1 MGSSFLIERHNADF
15 VCNANYWHHHPE
27 YELVFVKKGVG
38 EHRIGNHLSYYE
50 DGTLLFIGPD
60 IPHLPFL
67 NYQHV
72 DNYEIV
78 VQLNADFM
86 GEGFLERPEMR
97 AIQQLFQ
104 RSHQGIIFDAH
115 IKKQSAAKLN
125 AINEAPIFRR
135 LILLLE
141 YFQELAET
149 KAYQLVNPGTASLAI
164 APGDF
169 NRINAVY
176 ALIAERYQEE
186 IKLEEAAQ
194 LASMTIPAFC
204 RLFKKLTS
212 RTFTQFL
219 NEYRISKSVQMLNSE
234 DQPISAV
241 AFACG
246 YNSLSYFNRQFRQI
260 TGHKPTAY
268 RKVLNAVLLS

>member
-1 MGSSFLIERHNADF
+1 MGSSFLIERHNSDF

-27 YELVFVKKGVG
+27 YELVYVKKGVG
-38 EHRIGNHLSYYE
+38 EHRIGNHMSYYE

-78 VQLNADFM
+78 IQLNADFM
-86 GEGFLERPEMR
+86 GEGFLDRPEMR

-104 RSHQGIIFDAH
+104 RSHHGIIFE
-115 IKKQSAAKLN
+115 AAVADQAEEQLN
-125 AINEAPIFRR
+125 EILKAAPFRK
-135 LILLLE
+135 LLLLLDL
-141 YFQELAET
+141 FQGLAET
-149 KAYQLVNPGTASLAI
+149 KAYRLVNPGTASLAI

-169 NRINAVY
+169 NRINSVY

-194 LASMTIPAFC
+194 LASMTVPAFC

-246 YNSLSYFNRQFRQI
+246 YNSLSYFNRQFRNI
-260 TGHKPTAY
+260 TGHKPTEY
-268 RKVLNAVLLS
+268 RKVLNSVLLS